1 MLLNLLFL
9 LLLLMDM
16 GHGHSFRRRKDDLGS
31 YFKNELK
38 QDLWEAENTGPCSD
52 REIVMALK

>member
-1 MLLNLLFL
+1 
-9 LLLLMDM
+9 MDM
-16 GHGHSFRRRKDDLGS
+16 GHGHSFRRTKDDLGS

-38 QDLWEAENTGPCSD
+38 QDLWEAERTGPCSD